1 MPETVDADLLKQWWA
16 AGAAEGC
23 IIEGPMSYDL
33 AMRPGAAKVKHFD
46 SRVAGEP
53 DLLAV
58 PNITV
63 GNVLIKSL
71 TCSAGAVSA
80 GLILGA
86 TVPIVVTSRSST
98 VATKAAS
105 IRLAAAI

>member
-1 MPETVDADLLKQWWA
+1 M
-16 AGAAEGC
+16 
-23 IIEGPMSYDL
+23 
-33 AMRPGAAKVKHFD
+33 
-46 SRVAGEP
+46 AGEP

-105 IRLAAAI
+105 IRLAAAM